1 MNKYDDFVKYLFL
14 IGIICY
20 GAFTGEKNK
29 LIYFILFKII
39 FFRNTICRM
48 KHLSIYLSN
57 YISILWIGKIAN
69 DFVCSFSANCFL
81 SPFISLLGVWSRFL
95 SKYDF
100 SFLMFTILQS
110 GMSNGHLKFMLRSL
124 SYNIREF
131 ITELTILSYA
141 YKCLYNK
148 ELWALYLANNYD

>member
-1 MNKYDDFVKYLFL
+1 MNKYGDFVKYLFL

-20 GAFTGEKNK
+20 GSFTREKIN

-39 FFRNTICRM
+39 FQKYYM
-48 KHLSIYLSN
+48 PDEASIYLSN

-69 DFVCSFSANCFL
+69 DFVCSFSADSFL
-81 SPFISLLGVWSRFL
+81 SPFIFLLGVWSRFL

-100 SFLMFTILQS
+100 LFLMFTILQS
-110 GMSNGHLKFMLRSL
+110 GISNGHLKFMLRSS

-148 ELWALYLANNYD
+148 ELWALYLANN